1 MHSINAK
8 GRNMLDKRVKSF
20 IFTQYL
26 NPKYWEWENDELL
39 DDYINNKQAI
49 FEEIFARV
57 NELENLKIIALIVH
71 DKDENKNG
79 LKDAHI
85 HAYLE
90 FEKQKT
96 IASIS
101 SVLGI
106 EPQYIEVPKK
116 GRYGR
121 LNCLAY
127 LIHAKNLDK
136 YQYSPEEVQ
145 TFETFDYQEFIDENL
160 EDFKKYNATDKRKKG
175 EIGLDLAL
183 QAVQQG
189 KLKLR
194 EIMRDENLALL
205 YANHMNQ
212 FNDSFNFYGLRNAM
226 LRLDE
231 LEQGKYDLT
240 VLYIQGAPGI
250 GKSFL
255 AREVANKVR
264 EFGNANGFES
274 DIFSASSSNPFDD
287 YYGEDI
293 LILDDL
299 RQESLKVSDWL
310 KLFDPLNTAKMSA
323 RYRNKMICPRLV
335 IVANYKSVEQFFGSF
350 NFKNED
356 INQFKRRISFISK
369 ISEKTFG
376 IPPFD
381 RIYSLSASKK
391 LNEPENMRISKN
403 EFITLNYGTKL
414 LFTYDDKEKFINEL
428 LTQHVYPRI
437 FSEK

>member
-1 MHSINAK
+1 
-8 GRNMLDKRVKSF
+8 MLDKRVRSF

-26 NPKYWEWENDELL
+26 NPKYWEWENDELF

-49 FEEIFARV
+49 FEEIFARA
-57 NELENLKIIALIVH
+57 NELEGLKICALIVH

-85 HAYLE
+85 HGYLE
-90 FEKQKT
+90 FSKQKT

-101 SVLGI
+101 SVLAI
-106 EPQYIEVPKK
+106 EPQYVEAPKK

-136 YQYSPEEVQ
+136 YQYSPEEVE
-145 TFETFDYQEFIDENL
+145 TFETFDYEEFIDDNL

-175 EIGLDLAL
+175 EICLDLAL
-183 QAVQQG
+183 QEVQQG

-255 AREVANKVR
+255 AREVAQKVR
-264 EFGNANGFES
+264 EYGNKHGFAS
-274 DIFSASSSNPFDD
+274 DVFSASSSNPFDD

-310 KLFDPLNTAKMSA
+310 KLFDPLNTARMSA
-323 RYRNKMICPRLV
+323 RYRNKMIVPRLV
-335 IVANYKSVEQFFGSF
+335 ILANYQSIEQFFGSF

-356 INQFKRRISFISK
+356 INQFIRRISFSSK
-369 ISEKTFG
+369 ITEKSFG

>member
-1 MHSINAK
+1 
-8 GRNMLDKRVKSF
+8 MLDKRVKSF

-183 QAVQQG
+183 QEVQQG

-274 DIFSASSSNPFDD
+274 DVFSASSSNPFDD

>member
-1 MHSINAK
+1 
-8 GRNMLDKRVKSF
+8 MLDKRVKSF

-57 NELENLKIIALIVH
+57 NELEGLKIIALIVH

-85 HAYLE
+85 HGYLE
-90 FEKQKT
+90 FSKQKT

-127 LIHAKNLDK
+127 IIHAKNLDK

-183 QAVQQG
+183 QEVQQG

-231 LEQGKYDLT
+231 LEQGKYNLT

-255 AREVANKVR
+255 AREVAQKVR
-264 EFGNANGFES
+264 EYGNKHGFAS
-274 DIFSASSSNPFDD
+274 DVFSASSSNPFDD

-310 KLFDPLNTAKMSA
+310 KLFDPLNTARMSA
-323 RYRNKMICPRLV
+323 RYRNKMIAPRLV
-335 IVANYKSVEQFFGSF
+335 IIANYKTVEQFFGSF

-356 INQFKRRISFISK
+356 INQFIRRINFSSK
-369 ISEKTFG
+369 ITEKSFG

>member
-1 MHSINAK
+1 
-8 GRNMLDKRVKSF
+8 MLDKRVRSF

-26 NPKYWEWENDELL
+26 NPKYWEWENNELF

-49 FEEIFARV
+49 FEEIFARA
-57 NELENLKIIALIVH
+57 NELEGLKICALIVH

-85 HAYLE
+85 HGYLE
-90 FEKQKT
+90 FSKQKT

-101 SVLGI
+101 SVLAI
-106 EPQYIEVPKK
+106 EPQYVEAPKK

-136 YQYSPEEVQ
+136 YQYSPEEVE
-145 TFETFDYQEFIDENL
+145 TFETFDYEEFIDDNL

-183 QAVQQG
+183 QEVQEG

-194 EIMRDENLALL
+194 AIMRDENLALL

-323 RYRNKMICPRLV
+323 RYRNKMIVPRLV
-335 IVANYKSVEQFFGSF
+335 IVANYQSVEQFFGSF

>member
-1 MHSINAK
+1 M
-8 GRNMLDKRVKSF
+8 
-20 IFTQYL
+20 
-26 NPKYWEWENDELL
+26 
-39 DDYINNKQAI
+39 
-49 FEEIFARV
+49 
-57 NELENLKIIALIVH
+57 
-71 DKDENKNG
+71 
-79 LKDAHI
+79 
-85 HAYLE
+85 
-90 FEKQKT
+90 
-96 IASIS
+96 
-101 SVLGI
+101 
-106 EPQYIEVPKK
+106 
-116 GRYGR
+116 
-121 LNCLAY
+121 
-127 LIHAKNLDK
+127 
-136 YQYSPEEVQ
+136 
-145 TFETFDYQEFIDENL
+145 
-160 EDFKKYNATDKRKKG
+160 TD
-175 EIGLDLAL
+175 
-183 QAVQQG
+183 
-189 KLKLR
+189 
-194 EIMRDENLALL
+194 LALL
-205 YANHMNQ
+205 YAGHMQ
-212 FNDSFNFYGLRNAM
+212 KFSEAFEFYGLRNAM

-250 GKSFL
+250 GKSYL
-255 AREVANKVR
+255 AREVAQKVR
-264 EFGNANGFES
+264 EYGNKNGFAS
-274 DIFSASSSNPFDD
+274 DVFSASSSNPFDD

-323 RYRNKMICPRLV
+323 RYRNKMIVPRLV

-356 INQFKRRISFISK
+356 INQFKRRINFSSK
-369 ISEKTFG
+369 ISEKSFG

-414 LFTYDDKEKFINEL
+414 LFSYDDRDKFINEL

>member
-1 MHSINAK
+1 M
-8 GRNMLDKRVKSF
+8 
-20 IFTQYL
+20 
-26 NPKYWEWENDELL
+26 
-39 DDYINNKQAI
+39 
-49 FEEIFARV
+49 
-57 NELENLKIIALIVH
+57 ENLKIIALIVH

-116 GRYGR
+116 RRYGR

-183 QAVQQG
+183 QEVQQG

>member
-1 MHSINAK
+1 
-8 GRNMLDKRVKSF
+8 MLDRRVKSF

-26 NPKYWEWENDELL
+26 NPKYWDWDEDKKILFENSR
-39 DDYINNKQAI
+39 NNQAKI
-49 FEEIFARV
+49 FNEIYNRLK
-57 NELENLKIIALIVH
+57 NLEGLKIIALIVH

-79 LKDAHI
+79 LKDAHV
-85 HAYLE
+85 HGYLE
-90 FEKQKT
+90 FTKQKT
-96 IASIS
+96 IASVS
-101 SVLGI
+101 ACLGI
-106 EPQYIEVPKK
+106 EPQYVEVPRK

-127 LIHAKNLDK
+127 LVHAKNLDK
-136 YQYSPEEVQ
+136 YQYSPEEVE
-145 TFETFDYQEFIDENL
+145 TFETFDYEEFIDDNL
-160 EDFKKYNATDKRKKG
+160 NDFRKYNATDKRKKG

-183 QAVQQG
+183 QEVQQG
-189 KLKLR
+189 RLKLR
-194 EIMRDENLALL
+194 EIFRDEDLALL
-205 YANHMNQ
+205 YAGHMQ
-212 FNDSFNFYGLRNAM
+212 KFSEAFEFYGLRNAM

-250 GKSFL
+250 GKSYL
-255 AREVANKVR
+255 AREVAQKVR
-264 EFGNANGFES
+264 EYGNKNGFAS
-274 DIFSASSSNPFDD
+274 DVFSASSSNPFDD

-323 RYRNKMICPRLV
+323 RYRNKMIVPRLV
-335 IVANYKSVEQFFGSF
+335 IVANYQSVEQFFGSF

-356 INQFKRRISFISK
+356 INQFKRRINFSSK
-369 ISEKTFG
+369 ISEKSFG

-414 LFTYDDKEKFINEL
+414 LFSYDDRDKFINEL

>member
-1 MHSINAK
+1 
-8 GRNMLDKRVKSF
+8 MLDKRVKSF

-183 QAVQQG
+183 QEVQQG

-205 YANHMNQ
+205 YAGHMQ
-212 FNDSFNFYGLRNAM
+212 KFSEAFEFYGLRNAM

-250 GKSFL
+250 GKSYL
-255 AREVANKVR
+255 AREVAQKVR
-264 EFGNANGFES
+264 EYGNKNGFAS
-274 DIFSASSSNPFDD
+274 DVFSASSSNPFDD

-323 RYRNKMICPRLV
+323 RYRNKMIVPRLV

-356 INQFKRRISFISK
+356 INQFKRRINFSSK
-369 ISEKTFG
+369 ISEKSFG

-414 LFTYDDKEKFINEL
+414 LFSYDDRDKFINEL

>member
-1 MHSINAK
+1 
-8 GRNMLDKRVKSF
+8 MLDKRVKSF

-26 NPKYWEWENDELL
+26 NPKYWEWENDKLF

-57 NELENLKIIALIVH
+57 NELEGLKIIALIVH

-79 LKDAHI
+79 LKDAHV
-85 HAYLE
+85 HGYLE
-90 FEKQKT
+90 FTKQKT
-96 IASIS
+96 IASVS
-101 SVLGI
+101 ACLGI
-106 EPQYIEVPKK
+106 EPQYVEVPRK

-127 LIHAKNLDK
+127 LVHAKNLNK
-136 YQYSPEEVQ
+136 YQYSPTEVE
-145 TFETFDYQEFIDENL
+145 TFETFDYEEFIDDNL
-160 EDFKKYNATDKRKKG
+160 EDFRKYNATDKRKKN

-183 QAVQQG
+183 QEVQKG
-189 KLKLR
+189 ELKLR
-194 EIMRDENLALL
+194 EIFRDENLALL
-205 YANHMNQ
+205 YAGHMQ
-212 FNDSFNFYGLRNAM
+212 KFSEAFEFYGLRNAM

-323 RYRNKMICPRLV
+323 RYRNKMIVPRLV
-335 IVANYKSVEQFFGSF
+335 IVANYQSVEEFFGSF

-356 INQFKRRISFISK
+356 INQFKRRINFTSK

-414 LFTYDDKEKFINEL
+414 LFSYDDRNKFINEL

>member
-1 MHSINAK
+1 
-8 GRNMLDKRVKSF
+8 MLDRRVKSF

-26 NPKYWEWENDELL
+26 NPKYWDWDEDKKILFENRR
-39 DDYINNKQAI
+39 NNQDKI
-49 FEEIFARV
+49 FNEIYNRLK
-57 NELENLKIIALIVH
+57 NLEGLKIIALIVH

-79 LKDAHI
+79 LKDAHV
-85 HAYLE
+85 HGYLE
-90 FEKQKT
+90 FTKQKT
-96 IASIS
+96 IASVS
-101 SVLGI
+101 ACLGI
-106 EPQYIEVPKK
+106 EPQYVEVPRK

-127 LIHAKNLDK
+127 LVHAKNLDK
-136 YQYSPEEVQ
+136 YQYSPEEVE
-145 TFETFDYQEFIDENL
+145 TFETFDYEEFIDDNL
-160 EDFKKYNATDKRKKG
+160 NDFRKYNATDKRKKG

-183 QAVQQG
+183 QEVQQG
-189 KLKLR
+189 RLKLR
-194 EIMRDENLALL
+194 EIFRDEDLALL
-205 YANHMNQ
+205 YAGHMQ
-212 FNDSFNFYGLRNAM
+212 KFSEAFEFYGLRNAM

-250 GKSFL
+250 GKSYL
-255 AREVANKVR
+255 AREVAQKVR
-264 EFGNANGFES
+264 EYGNKNGFAS
-274 DIFSASSSNPFDD
+274 DVFSASSSNPFDD

-299 RQESLKVSDWL
+299 RQESLKISDWL

-323 RYRNKMICPRLV
+323 RYRNKMIVPRLV

-356 INQFKRRISFISK
+356 INQFKRRINFSSK
-369 ISEKTFG
+369 ISEKSFG

-414 LFTYDDKEKFINEL
+414 LFSYDDRDKFINEL

>member
-1 MHSINAK
+1 
-8 GRNMLDKRVKSF
+8 MLDKRVRSF

-26 NPKYWEWENDELL
+26 NPKYWEWENDELF

-49 FEEIFARV
+49 FEEIFARA
-57 NELENLKIIALIVH
+57 NELEGLKICALIVH

-85 HAYLE
+85 HGYLE
-90 FEKQKT
+90 FSKQKT

-101 SVLGI
+101 SVLAI
-106 EPQYIEVPKK
+106 EPQYVEAPKK

-136 YQYSPEEVQ
+136 YQYSPEEVE
-145 TFETFDYQEFIDENL
+145 TFETFDYEEFIDDNL

-183 QAVQQG
+183 QEVQQG

-255 AREVANKVR
+255 AREVAQKVR
-264 EFGNANGFES
+264 EYGNKHGFAS
-274 DIFSASSSNPFDD
+274 DVFSASSSNPFDD

-310 KLFDPLNTAKMSA
+310 KLFDPLNTARMSA
-323 RYRNKMICPRLV
+323 RYRNKMIVPRLV
-335 IVANYKSVEQFFGSF
+335 ILANYQSIEQFFGSF

-356 INQFKRRISFISK
+356 INQFIRRISFSSK
-369 ISEKTFG
+369 ITEKSFG

>member
-1 MHSINAK
+1 
-8 GRNMLDKRVKSF
+8 MLDKRVKSF

-26 NPKYWEWENDELL
+26 NPKYWEWENDELF
-39 DDYINNKQAI
+39 DDYINSKQAI

-57 NELENLKIIALIVH
+57 NELEGLKIIALIVH

-90 FEKQKT
+90 FAKQKT
-96 IASIS
+96 IATIS

-183 QAVQQG
+183 QEVQQG

-231 LEQGKYDLT
+231 LEQGKYNLT

-255 AREVANKVR
+255 AREVANEVR
-264 EFGNANGFES
+264 KFGNANGFES

-310 KLFDPLNTAKMSA
+310 KLFDPLNTARMSA
-323 RYRNKMICPRLV
+323 RYRNKMIVPRLV
-335 IVANYKSVEQFFGSF
+335 IVANYQSVEQFFGSF

-356 INQFKRRISFISK
+356 INQFKRRINFTSK

-414 LFTYDDKEKFINEL
+414 LFSYDDRQKFIKEL
-428 LTQHVYPRI
+428 LAHCIYPRI
-437 FSEK
+437 FLKKESRNG

>member
-1 MHSINAK
+1 
-8 GRNMLDKRVKSF
+8 MLDKRVKSF

-183 QAVQQG
+183 QEVQQG

-205 YANHMNQ
+205 YAGHMQ
-212 FNDSFNFYGLRNAM
+212 KFSEAFEFYGLRNAM

-231 LEQGKYDLT
+231 LEQGKYDLA

-250 GKSFL
+250 GKSYL
-255 AREVANKVR
+255 AREVAQKVR
-264 EFGNANGFES
+264 EYGNKNGFAS
-274 DIFSASSSNPFDD
+274 DVFSASSSNPFDD

-323 RYRNKMICPRLV
+323 RYRNKMIVPRLV

-356 INQFKRRISFISK
+356 INQFKRRINFSSK
-369 ISEKTFG
+369 ISEKSFG

-414 LFTYDDKEKFINEL
+414 LFSYDDRDKFINEL

>member
-1 MHSINAK
+1 
-8 GRNMLDKRVKSF
+8 MLDKRVKSF

-26 NPKYWEWENDELL
+26 NPKYWEWENDELF
-39 DDYINNKQAI
+39 DDCINSKQAI

-57 NELENLKIIALIVH
+57 NELEGLKIIALIVH

-90 FEKQKT
+90 FAKQKT

-183 QAVQQG
+183 QEVQQG

-323 RYRNKMICPRLV
+323 RYRNKMIVPRLV
-335 IVANYKSVEQFFGSF
+335 IVANYQSVEEFFGSF

-356 INQFKRRISFISK
+356 INQFKRRINFTSK

-414 LFTYDDKEKFINEL
+414 LFSYDDRNKFINEL

>member
-1 MHSINAK
+1 
-8 GRNMLDKRVKSF
+8 MLDRRVKSF

-26 NPKYWEWENDELL
+26 NPKYWDWDEDKKILFENRR
-39 DDYINNKQAI
+39 NNQDKI
-49 FEEIFARV
+49 FNEIYNRLK
-57 NELENLKIIALIVH
+57 NLEGLKIIALIVH

-79 LKDAHI
+79 LKDAHV
-85 HAYLE
+85 HGYLE
-90 FEKQKT
+90 FTKQKT
-96 IASIS
+96 IASVS
-101 SVLGI
+101 ACLGI
-106 EPQYIEVPKK
+106 EPQYVEVPRK

-127 LIHAKNLDK
+127 LVHAKNLDK
-136 YQYSPEEVQ
+136 YQYSPEEVE
-145 TFETFDYQEFIDENL
+145 TFETFDYEEFIDDNL
-160 EDFKKYNATDKRKKG
+160 NDFRKYNATDKRKKG

-183 QAVQQG
+183 QEVQQG
-189 KLKLR
+189 RLKLR
-194 EIMRDENLALL
+194 EIFRDEDLALL
-205 YANHMNQ
+205 YAGHMQ
-212 FNDSFNFYGLRNAM
+212 KFSEAFEFYGLRNAM

-250 GKSFL
+250 GKSYL
-255 AREVANKVR
+255 AREVAQKVR
-264 EFGNANGFES
+264 EYGNKNGFAS
-274 DIFSASSSNPFDD
+274 DVFSASSSNPFDD

-323 RYRNKMICPRLV
+323 RYRNKMIVPRLV

-356 INQFKRRISFISK
+356 INQFKRRINFSSK
-369 ISEKTFG
+369 ISEKSFG

-414 LFTYDDKEKFINEL
+414 LFSYDDRDKFINEL

>member
-1 MHSINAK
+1 
-8 GRNMLDKRVKSF
+8 MLDKRVKSF

-183 QAVQQG
+183 QEVQQG

-205 YANHMNQ
+205 YAGHMQ
-212 FNDSFNFYGLRNAM
+212 KFSEAFEFYGLRNAM

>member
-1 MHSINAK
+1 M
-8 GRNMLDKRVKSF
+8 RDKRVKSF
-20 IFTQYL
+20 IFTQYQQADFWDWDEDKKIL
-26 NPKYWEWENDELL
+26 FENSR
-39 DDYINNKQAI
+39 NNQDKI
-49 FEEIFARV
+49 FNEIYNRLK
-57 NELENLKIIALIVH
+57 NLEGLKIIALVNH
-71 DKDENKNG
+71 DKDKNAKG
-79 LKDAHI
+79 ELKHPHI
-85 HAYLE
+85 HGYIE
-90 FEKQKT
+90 FEKLKT
-96 IASIS
+96 IASVS
-101 SVLGI
+101 ACLGI
-106 EPQYIEVPKK
+106 EPQYVEVPRK

-127 LIHAKNLDK
+127 LVHAKNLDK

-145 TFETFDYQEFIDENL
+145 TFETFDYEEFIDENL
-160 EDFKKYNATDKRKKG
+160 EDFTKYNATDKRKKN

-183 QAVQQG
+183 QEVQQG

-194 EIMRDENLALL
+194 EIMRDEDLALL
-205 YANHMNQ
+205 YAGHMQ
-212 FNDSFNFYGLRNAM
+212 KFSEAFEFYGLRNAL

-255 AREVANKVR
+255 AREVAQKVR
-264 EFGNANGFES
+264 EYGNKNGFAS
-274 DIFSASSSNPFDD
+274 DVFSASSSNPFDD

-323 RYRNKMICPRLV
+323 RYRNKMIVPRLV
-335 IVANYKSVEQFFGSF
+335 IVANYQSVEQFFGSF

-356 INQFKRRISFISK
+356 INQFKRRINFTSK

-376 IPPFD
+376 LPPFD

-391 LNEPENMRISKN
+391 LSEPENRRISNN
-403 EFITLNYGTKL
+403 EFITVNYGTKL
-414 LFTYDDKEKFINEL
+414 LFSYDDRNRFINEL

-437 FSEK
+437 FPKKEKKGH

>member
-1 MHSINAK
+1 
-8 GRNMLDKRVKSF
+8 MLDKRVKSF

-183 QAVQQG
+183 QEVQQG

-250 GKSFL
+250 GKTFL

>member
-1 MHSINAK
+1 ME
-8 GRNMLDKRVKSF
+8 G
-20 IFTQYL
+20 
-26 NPKYWEWENDELL
+26 
-39 DDYINNKQAI
+39 
-49 FEEIFARV
+49 
-57 NELENLKIIALIVH
+57 LKICALIVH

-85 HAYLE
+85 HGYLE
-90 FEKQKT
+90 FSKQKT

-101 SVLGI
+101 SVLAI
-106 EPQYIEVPKK
+106 EPQYVEAPKK

-136 YQYSPEEVQ
+136 YQYSPEEVE
-145 TFETFDYQEFIDENL
+145 TFETFDYEEFIDDNL

-183 QAVQQG
+183 QEVQEG

-194 EIMRDENLALL
+194 AIMRDENLALL

-323 RYRNKMICPRLV
+323 RYRNKMIVPRLV
-335 IVANYKSVEQFFGSF
+335 IVANYQTVEQFFGSF

-356 INQFKRRISFISK
+356 INQFKRRINLISK

>member
-1 MHSINAK
+1 
-8 GRNMLDKRVKSF
+8 MLDKRVRSF

-26 NPKYWEWENDELL
+26 NPKYWEWENNELF

-49 FEEIFARV
+49 FEEIFARA
-57 NELENLKIIALIVH
+57 NELEGLKICALIVH

-85 HAYLE
+85 HGYLE
-90 FEKQKT
+90 FSKQKT

-101 SVLGI
+101 SVLAI
-106 EPQYIEVPKK
+106 EPQYVEAPKK

-136 YQYSPEEVQ
+136 YQYSPEEVE
-145 TFETFDYQEFIDENL
+145 TFETFDYEEFIDDNL

-183 QAVQQG
+183 QEVQEG

-194 EIMRDENLALL
+194 AIMRDENLALL

-250 GKSFL
+250 GKSYL
-255 AREVANKVR
+255 AREVAQKVR
-264 EFGNANGFES
+264 EYGNKNGFAS
-274 DIFSASSSNPFDD
+274 DVFSASSSNPFDD

-323 RYRNKMICPRLV
+323 RYRNKMIVPRLV

-356 INQFKRRISFISK
+356 INQFKRRINFSSK
-369 ISEKTFG
+369 ISEKSFG

-414 LFTYDDKEKFINEL
+414 LFSYDDRDKFINEL

>member
-1 MHSINAK
+1 
-8 GRNMLDKRVKSF
+8 MLDKRVRSF

-26 NPKYWEWENDELL
+26 NPKYWEWENDELF

-49 FEEIFARV
+49 FEEIFARA
-57 NELENLKIIALIVH
+57 NELEGLKICALIVH

-85 HAYLE
+85 HGYLE
-90 FEKQKT
+90 FSKQKT

-101 SVLGI
+101 SVLAI
-106 EPQYIEVPKK
+106 EPQYVEAPKK

-136 YQYSPEEVQ
+136 YQYSPEEVE
-145 TFETFDYQEFIDENL
+145 TFETFDYEEFIDDNL

-183 QAVQQG
+183 QEVQEG

-194 EIMRDENLALL
+194 AIMRDENLALL

-323 RYRNKMICPRLV
+323 RYRNKMIVPRLV
-335 IVANYKSVEQFFGSF
+335 IVANYQTVEQFFGSF

-356 INQFKRRISFISK
+356 INQFKRRINLISK